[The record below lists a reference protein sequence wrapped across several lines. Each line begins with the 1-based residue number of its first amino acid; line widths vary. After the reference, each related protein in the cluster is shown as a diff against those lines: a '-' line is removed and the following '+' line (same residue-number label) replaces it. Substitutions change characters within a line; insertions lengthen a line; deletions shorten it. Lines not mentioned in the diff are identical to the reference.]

1 MEREAVESCGAGGV
15 NRMSAELEMTTP
27 IEEIEAYVE
36 EEIQKRVGL
45 VIDAFKRI
53 GEECISVARVKV
65 QAIPKDYT
73 DRSGHLR
80 SSVGYAILD
89 NGVLVQ
95 EPTVVDALDADGEGE
110 RRAKEYIKKL
120 QSEYNEG
127 LVLIVVAGMDYA
139 AYVQAKGYDVLVSAD
154 MKMEEMVERM
164 TATFTDAGIL

>member
-1 MEREAVESCGAGGV
+1 MESRGAGRV

-36 EEIQKRVGL
+36 EELQKRIGL
-45 VIDAFKRI
+45 VIEAFKRI
-53 GEECISVARVKV
+53 GEECIKVAKVKV

-73 DRSGHLR
+73 DRTRNLR

-89 NGVLVQ
+89 DGELVQ
-95 EPTVVDALDADGEGE
+95 EPTVVSIVKDGKDGEK
-110 RRAKEYIKKL
+110 RAKEYIKKL
-120 QSEYNEG
+120 QSEYNDG
-127 LVLIVVAGMDYA
+127 LVLIVVAGMEYA

-164 TATFTDAGIL
+164 VATFTEEGIL